1 MHAVIYDYIKIAL
14 IIIAIEVFET
24 KYKITITIT
33 HYYKQTAQTHTL

>member
-33 HYYKQTAQTHTL
+33 HYKQTAQTHTL